1 MIGFDTD
8 AFSADYARARDKF
21 LEAAQQAGLPVEQ
34 HLHPFRGPR
43 GEDLAMDVV
52 RDGPADAP
60 ALLVVTSAC
69 HGVEGFAG
77 SAVQVACLRDAGW
90 RGYAHAQ
97 EVAVLYVHAL
107 NPWGFAHLR
116 RVTHE
121 RVDLNRN
128 FVDFSQPLP
137 DNPGYRQLHPLLLP
151 SDWPPREDNEKQLR
165 CWIGTWGMEAFQAA
179 VTQGQYEFPEGLF
192 YGGAA
197 PTWSHRNW
205 RRVLRQ
211 HAHRARRLAWIDVH
225 TGLGPTGVGERILA
239 GRNDPATVARARA
252 WWHTPWAPL
261 TVTQDGSSSSA
272 ALHGELWEAVYQ
284 ECAQAEY
291 TGITL
296 EYGTTPLAEMLD
308 ALRGDHWLALNPD
321 TGAHEAAAIRQRML
335 DAFHVNTALWRTQVL
350 EQANEALFQ
359 AVDGLRG

>member
-8 AFSADYARARDKF
+8 AFSADYAQARDKF
-21 LEAAQQAGLPVEQ
+21 LVAAEQAGLSVEQ

-43 GEDLAMDVV
+43 GEDLAMDVA
-52 RDGPADAP
+52 RDGPTDAK
-60 ALLVVTSAC
+60 ALLVITSAC

-77 SAVQVACLRDAGW
+77 SAVQVACLRDAAW
-90 RGYAHAQ
+90 RGYAHAH

-128 FVDFSQPLP
+128 FVDFSRALP
-137 DNPGYRQLHPLLLP
+137 ANDGYRQLHGLLLP
-151 SDWPPREDNEKQLR
+151 EDWPPLEDNEQQLKD
-165 CWIGTWGMEAFQAA
+165 WIGNWGLEAFQAA
-179 VTQGQYEFPEGLF
+179 VTQGQYEFPDGLF
-192 YGGAA
+192 YGGTA

-211 HAHRARRLAWIDVH
+211 HAHTARRLAWIDVH

-239 GRNDPATVARARA
+239 GRNDPVTIARARA
-252 WWHTPWAPL
+252 WWQTPWARL
-261 TVTQDGSSSSA
+261 TVTQEGSSSSA

-284 ECAQAEY
+284 ECAHAEY

-296 EYGTTPLAEMLD
+296 EYGTAPLAEMLD
-308 ALRGDHWLALNPD
+308 ALRGDHWLALNPH

-335 DAFHVNTALWRTQVL
+335 DAFYVNTALWRTQVL

-359 AVDGLRG
+359 AVDGLKD